1 MQDDKLERLLSRFSA
16 VATAHHE
23 ALEAMDEERANTH
36 ARMIAGLY
44 NALRS
49 EGESGLA
56 GLLALLDNDS
66 PVVAG
71 MAAVYSMNTNPALCM
86 TVLRRVASEPG
97 LLGFR
102 ASVVVERWEAGNWEH
117 PGGASDFE

>member
-1 MQDDKLERLLSRFSA
+1 MQDDKLQRLLSRFSA
-16 VATAHHE
+16 AAVAHHE
-23 ALEAMDEERANTH
+23 ALEDMDEVRANTH

-44 NALRS
+44 DALQS
-49 EGESGLA
+49 EGESGQA
-56 GLLALLDNDS
+56 GLLVLLDNDS

-71 MAAVYSMNTNPALCM
+71 MAAVYSMNANPALCM
-86 TVLRRVASEPG
+86 TVLRRVANEPG

-102 ASVVVERWEAGNWEH
+102 ASIAVERWEAGTWEH

>member
-1 MQDDKLERLLSRFSA
+1 MSDDRLTLLLHRFCV
-16 VATAHHE
+16 VATVHHE

-44 NALRS
+44 AAILH
-49 EGESGLA
+49 EGPAGQA
-56 GLLALLDNDS
+56 GLLALIHSDS

-71 MAAVYSMNTNPALCM
+71 MAAVYSMDMAPEACLM
-86 TVLRRVASEPG
+86 VLRKVATEPG

-102 ASVVVERWEAGNWEH
+102 ASVAVERWEAGTWVH
-117 PGGASDFE
+117 PGK

>member
-1 MQDDKLERLLSRFSA
+1 MQDDKLERLLNRFSA
-16 VATAHHE
+16 AAMAHHE

-44 NALRS
+44 DALRS
-49 EGESGLA
+49 EGESGQA
-56 GLLALLDNDS
+56 GLLVLLDNDS

-71 MAAVYSMNTNPALCM
+71 MAAVYSMNTNPDPCLA
-86 TVLRRVASEPG
+86 VLRRVATEPG

-102 ASVVVERWEAGNWEH
+102 ASVVVERWEAGSWEH